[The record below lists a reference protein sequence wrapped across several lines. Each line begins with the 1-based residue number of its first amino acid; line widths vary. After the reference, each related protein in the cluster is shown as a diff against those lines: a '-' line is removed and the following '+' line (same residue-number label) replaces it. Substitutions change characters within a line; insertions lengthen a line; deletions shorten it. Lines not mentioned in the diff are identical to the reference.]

1 MFEFK
6 IFFFKSRYSVTHS
19 KYMYQYF
26 YKDLVKTK
34 IKQEGNTFDV
44 NIAAHWSQHPL
55 TKLLHSGMLKLGRG
69 SKS

>member
-1 MFEFK
+1 
-6 IFFFKSRYSVTHS
+6 
-19 KYMYQYF
+19 MYHYF
-26 YKDLVKTK
+26 YIDLVKTK
-34 IKQEGNTFDV
+34 INQEGNTFDV

>member
-6 IFFFKSRYSVTHS
+6 FFFKIKILCNTFKITIFLYIPVD
-19 KYMYQYF
+19 F
-26 YKDLVKTK
+26 VKRK

-44 NIAAHWSQHPL
+44 NIAAHLSQHPL

-69 SKS
+69 LKS